1 MIDPCVRQL
10 LEKAIDSSIKLQF
23 LLLFYEDSRLEMTA
37 QQIAN
42 RSYRDIWSTRE
53 ALQELEQ
60 DGILTSSTDEDPR
73 YLYQPRAELVEQIE
87 RLMLSYNEPIE
98 RDGIQHM
105 LREVSKDASFHRA
118 RRQMQGAYE
127 LQMI

>member
-10 LEKAIDSSIKLQF
+10 LEEAIDSPIKLQF
-23 LLLFYEDSRLEMTA
+23 LLWFHENPRLEMTA

-42 RSYRDIWSTRE
+42 RTYRDIWSTRE
-53 ALQELEQ
+53 ALQELRQ
-60 DGILTSSTDEDPR
+60 DGILVAHTDEDPH
-73 YLYQPRAELVEQIE
+73 YLYQPCAELVERIE
-87 RLMLSYNEPIE
+87 HLVFSYNEPIE
-98 RDGIQHM
+98 RDAIQHV

-118 RRQMQGAYE
+118 RRQMRGSFE